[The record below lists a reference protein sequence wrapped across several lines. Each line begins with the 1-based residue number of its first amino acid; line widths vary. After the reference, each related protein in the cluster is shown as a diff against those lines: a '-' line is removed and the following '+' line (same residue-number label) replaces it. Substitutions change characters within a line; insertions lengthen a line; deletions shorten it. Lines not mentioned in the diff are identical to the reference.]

1 MDTNENYLQPKTRK
15 SKASNVIPNENFG
28 LDAQQSE
35 QSSVGDWRGLRTTWL
50 WSVKG
55 PAPKTFPVTG

>member
-28 LDAQQSE
+28 LE
-35 QSSVGDWRGLRTTWL
+35 HTISSIETIQNIWL
-50 WSVKG
+50 WTLRYSISQHTAV
-55 PAPKTFPVTG
+55 FS

>member
-28 LDAQQSE
+28 LSE
-35 QSSVGDWRGLRTTWL
+35 PV
-50 WSVKG
+50 
-55 PAPKTFPVTG
+55 APIDEVLDV

>member
-28 LDAQQSE
+28 LE
-35 QSSVGDWRGLRTTWL
+35 I
-50 WSVKG
+50 
-55 PAPKTFPVTG
+55 